1 MRCKALSVFGR
12 CAAVTIILVLY
23 YCQLAPN
30 YFGNG
35 TVDGTPAVHFVIPAF
50 GQEQQALLP
59 QLNDET
65 LRVQPM
71 IEEELLFPTSMVFVD
86 NNTILVTQKNDG
98 NVIAIINGTL
108 KEQPVIRVQVN
119 N

>member
-1 MRCKALSVFGR
+1 MRCKARSGFGR

-50 GQEQQALLP
+50 GQEQQASSLP

-98 NVIAIINGTL
+98 NVIAI
-108 KEQPVIRVQVN
+108 
-119 N
+119 